1 MIPTVSLTLYMSW
14 GRFQPSRPC
23 YTSRTAAIFQTLFW
37 PWSIPQSLSPNWPKI
52 QPCLGIDHQ
61 QQILRMRS
69 FQSLYEM
76 QTWKIWKLFKLSE
89 GKSGYVSAFEVYAYG
104 DPMSEENTDSSFSVM
119 NQLSILHYKGNS
131 KSKGNL

>member
-1 MIPTVSLTLYMSW
+1 
-14 GRFQPSRPC
+14 
-23 YTSRTAAIFQTLFW
+23 
-37 PWSIPQSLSPNWPKI
+37 
-52 QPCLGIDHQ
+52 
-61 QQILRMRS
+61 
-69 FQSLYEM
+69 M